1 MNTRTLD
8 NISLKYHTKH
18 FPALLKTAT
27 VPLEDRIKIRELL
40 KKPWNPYIFRHT
52 SLTGKSKLINEVA
65 LRQDAGWAGK
75 SQMHLKYVHY
85 YGNEASNAILKAR
98 GIIPDNQQD
107 TRLLSKPKECPNC
120 SELNDP
126 LGKFCIKCKMVLRY
140 EGYAEA
146 LEAAKKKDQ
155 DMQQIKLQLQSL
167 QQDLQDFKEFE
178 RNKPKISEIGRK
190 RFGEEI
196 AKQMKQTGKDL
207 RTVIRERLDTDV
219 PISRVKNAEKLPRI

>member
-1 MNTRTLD
+1 
-8 NISLKYHTKH
+8 
-18 FPALLKTAT
+18 
-27 VPLEDRIKIRELL
+27 
-40 KKPWNPYIFRHT
+40 
-52 SLTGKSKLINEVA
+52 
-65 LRQDAGWAGK
+65 
-75 SQMHLKYVHY
+75 MHLKYVHY

-107 TRLLSKPKECPNC
+107 TRLLSRPKECPNC

-178 RNKPKISEIGRK
+178 RNKSKIKEDGRK
-190 RFGEEI
+190 RQWQEIIEE
-196 AKQMKQTGKDL
+196 MKRTGKDI
-207 RTVIRERLDTDV
+207 RTVLRERLDTDSL
-219 PISRVKNAEKLPRI
+219 ISRVKNSENLPRIKRELIIEELIAMKNRET